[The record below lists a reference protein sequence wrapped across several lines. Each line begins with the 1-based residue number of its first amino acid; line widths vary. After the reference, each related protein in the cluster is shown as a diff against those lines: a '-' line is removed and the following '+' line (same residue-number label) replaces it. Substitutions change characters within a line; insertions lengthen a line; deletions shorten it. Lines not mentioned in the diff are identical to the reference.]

1 MTTLRSKNF
10 HRVQKK
16 KKNIDSRK
24 EFFQIF
30 FGSLLVS
37 ITNIDDYVLRLTLN
51 LFAKLFN
58 QLAIDGHSFS

>member
-16 KKNIDSRK
+16 NNNIDSRK

-30 FGSLLVS
+30 FGSLVVS
-37 ITNIDDYVLRLTLN
+37 SINIDDYVLRLTSN
-51 LFAKLFN
+51 PFVELFN
-58 QLAIDGHSFS
+58 QLAIDGH

>member
-1 MTTLRSKNF
+1 VCK
-10 HRVQKK
+10 KK